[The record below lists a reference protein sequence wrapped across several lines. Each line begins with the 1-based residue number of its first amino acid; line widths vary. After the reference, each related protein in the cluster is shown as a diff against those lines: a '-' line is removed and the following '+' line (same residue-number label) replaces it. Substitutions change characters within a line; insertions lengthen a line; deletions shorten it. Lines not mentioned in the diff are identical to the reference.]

1 MTKRNLISSTLLALF
16 LVIITSFGK
25 FNIAK
30 SFQWELFLIS
40 ISAGIINLCIDINF
54 YSLSE
59 NNKDVMIERYRL
71 YKIIQSK
78 SERIDDVIEKI
89 MKSRNDRIVLA
100 TMPTVINKIDC
111 SYETLEEMIAQ
122 KKLLGTLLVGHSS
135 KKQISLVK
143 RLIKN
148 YNRNDDLYEI
158 VRSYDSR
165 ELISH
170 TAVNVSASLIG
181 VISFILAIFA
191 FFKMDISTITPSF
204 GLLFVA
210 ILIVINMI
218 DTIESYR
225 EIRLGKIAYYVE
237 LQSIFENECIK

>member
-89 MKSRNDRIVLA
+89 MKSRNDRIVLE

-122 KKLLGTLLVGHSS
+122 KKLLGSLLVGHVS

-148 YNRNDDLYEI
+148 YNRNDI
-158 VRSYDSR
+158 
-165 ELISH
+165 I
-170 TAVNVSASLIG
+170 
-181 VISFILAIFA
+181 IL
-191 FFKMDISTITPSF
+191 K
-204 GLLFVA
+204 
-210 ILIVINMI
+210 
-218 DTIESYR
+218 
-225 EIRLGKIAYYVE
+225 K
-237 LQSIFENECIK
+237 

>member
-1 MTKRNLISSTLLALF
+1 MYLLL
-16 LVIITSFGK
+16 
-25 FNIAK
+25 
-30 SFQWELFLIS
+30 
-40 ISAGIINLCIDINF
+40 
-54 YSLSE
+54 
-59 NNKDVMIERYRL
+59 
-71 YKIIQSK
+71 
-78 SERIDDVIEKI
+78 
-89 MKSRNDRIVLA
+89 
-100 TMPTVINKIDC
+100 
-111 SYETLEEMIAQ
+111 AQ
-122 KKLLGTLLVGHSS
+122 KKLLGTLLVGHVS

-181 VISFILAIFA
+181 VIGFILAIFA

-225 EIRLGKIAYYVE
+225 KIRLGKIAYYVE